1 MGGLTVEAFVL
12 VEGVLLVLTRVSL
25 VAGDDGVDE
34 DGEVCR
40 GLGDCSL
47 SCCGVTEELVD
58 RFDCGC

>member
-1 MGGLTVEAFVL
+1 ML
-12 VEGVLLVLTRVSL
+12 VEGVLLVLFGVSL
-25 VAGDDGVDE
+25 LAGDDEVDE